1 MHANELADFGVSP
14 TEEAVYRHFLRHPG
28 TTREGLPLVL
38 DADPEAVR
46 LALDRLSR
54 LGLLRPGELP
64 GCTTAADPEI
74 ALARLSELRLRDM
87 YQEIQRITQYR
98 HVLDTLRAETARRTA
113 PAQGIEQLDGGSA
126 IHDRM
131 DDLAFF
137 AREEI
142 VSAEPRAR
150 LTPERSAGVRA
161 RDFRAL
167 RRGVRRRMVVTGTAL
182 AHEPTAAY
190 LGELVRRGARVR
202 VAAEMSDHVVVY
214 DRRAALMPLDPRRD
228 TSRALLVRDGVLV
241 ASLAGLFER
250 IWEQADDVSL
260 AVRPP
265 ADRRPDLS
273 GAELRVLRLMCTVGK
288 DETGARDLGVSVRTY
303 RRHIADVMRMLGAS
317 TRAQAALLA
326 RERGWI

>member
-14 TEEAVYRHFLRHPG
+14 TEESVYRHFLRHPD
-28 TTREGLPLVL
+28 TAADGLHLIL
-38 DADPEAVR
+38 DADRDAVR
-46 LALDRLSR
+46 GALGRLTR
-54 LGLLRPGELP
+54 LGLLRPGETP
-64 GCTTAADPEI
+64 GCTTAADPET
-74 ALARLSELRLRDM
+74 ALARLSELRLRAM

-113 PAQGIEQLDGGSA
+113 PGQAVEQLDGGSA

-142 VSAEPRAR
+142 VSAEPRVR
-150 LTPERSAGVRA
+150 LTPEHAGSVTA
-161 RDFRAL
+161 RDVRAL
-167 RRGVRRRMVVTGTAL
+167 RRGVRRRTVVTAAAL

-190 LGELVRRGARVR
+190 LGELVHHGARVR
-202 VAAEMSDHVVVY
+202 VAADMSDHVVVY
-214 DRRAALMPLDPRRD
+214 DRRAALMPLDPRQATR
-228 TSRALLVRDGVLV
+228 RALLVRDGVLV

-250 IWEQADDVSL
+250 IWEQAEDVSL

-265 ADRRPDLS
+265 ADRRPGLS
-273 GAELRVLRLMCTVGK
+273 DAELRVLHLMCTVGK
-288 DETGARDLGVSVRTY
+288 DEAGARDLGVSVRTY
-303 RRHIADVMRMLGAS
+303 RRHLADVMRMLGAS
-317 TRAQAALLA
+317 TRPQAALLA